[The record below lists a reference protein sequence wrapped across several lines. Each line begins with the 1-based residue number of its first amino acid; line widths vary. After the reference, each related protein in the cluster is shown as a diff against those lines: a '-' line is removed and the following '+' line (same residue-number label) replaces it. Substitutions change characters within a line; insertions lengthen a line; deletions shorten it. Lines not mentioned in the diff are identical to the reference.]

1 MFFNINTIMNRVY
14 KKPSKIKISR
24 ETKEDILDL
33 LDTTLHEIANDNYTE
48 PKSFISTS
56 HHEKVLDLND
66 LYREIQGADYF
77 IEQLQKIK
85 IERIKEADSLLK
97 RINN

>member
-1 MFFNINTIMNRVY
+1 MFFNINTIMNRTY
-14 KKPSKIKISR
+14 KQPSKIKISR
-24 ETKEDILDL
+24 ESKVDILDL

-56 HHEKVLDLND
+56 HHEKILDLND
-66 LYREIQGADYF
+66 LYREIQGADYL
-77 IEQLQKIK
+77 IEVLQKIK
-85 IERIKEADSLLK
+85 VERTKEASKLLK

>member
-1 MFFNINTIMNRVY
+1 MNKTY
-14 KKPSKIKISR
+14 KQPSKIKISR

-56 HHEKVLDLND
+56 HHEIFLYLNE
-66 LYREIQGADYF
+66 LYREIQGAEYL
-77 IEQLQKIK
+77 IEVLQKIK
-85 IERIKEADSLLK
+85 IERTKEASKLLK
-97 RINN
+97 KINN

>member
-1 MFFNINTIMNRVY
+1 MNKAY
-14 KKPSKIKISR
+14 KQPSKIKISR
-24 ETKEDILDL
+24 ETKVDILDL

-66 LYREIQGADYF
+66 LYREIQGADYL
-77 IEQLQKIK
+77 IEVLEKIK
-85 IERIKEADSLLK
+85 VERTKEVDRLLK
-97 RINN
+97 HPTSIELR

>member
-1 MFFNINTIMNRVY
+1 MNKKY

-24 ETKEDILDL
+24 ETKVDILDL

-66 LYREIQGADYF
+66 LYREIQGADYL

-85 IERIKEADSLLK
+85 IERTKEVDRLLK
-97 RINN
+97 HPTSIELR

>member
-1 MFFNINTIMNRVY
+1 MNRVY
-14 KKPSKIKISR
+14 KQPSKIKISK
-24 ETKEDILDL
+24 ETKVGILDL

-48 PKSFISTS
+48 PKSFIGTS

-66 LYREIQGADYF
+66 LYREIQGADYI

-85 IERIKEADSLLK
+85 IERTKEVDRLLK
-97 RINN
+97 KINN

>member
-1 MFFNINTIMNRVY
+1 MFFNIKTIMNRTY
-14 KKPSKIKISR
+14 KQPSKIKISR
-24 ETKEDILDL
+24 ESKEDILDL

-48 PKSFISTS
+48 PKYFISTS

-66 LYREIQGADYF
+66 LYREIQGADYL

-85 IERIKEADSLLK
+85 IERTKEVDRLLK
-97 RINN
+97 QVNN

>member
-1 MFFNINTIMNRVY
+1 MSY
-14 KKPSKIKISR
+14 KYKQPTKIKISR
-24 ETKEDILDL
+24 ETKEKILNL
-33 LDTTLHEIANDNYTE
+33 LYVSLQDVANDNYTE

-66 LYREIQGADYF
+66 LYREIQGADYL

-85 IERIKEADSLLK
+85 IERAKEADKLLK
-97 RINN
+97 RINKL

>member
-1 MFFNINTIMNRVY
+1 MNKAY
-14 KKPSKIKISR
+14 KQPSKIKISR
-24 ETKEDILDL
+24 DAKVDILYL
-33 LDTTLHEIANDNYTE
+33 LDTTLHDIANDNYTE

-66 LYREIQGADYF
+66 LYREIQGADYL

-85 IERIKEADSLLK
+85 IERTKETNKLLK
-97 RINN
+97 KINNL

>member
-1 MFFNINTIMNRVY
+1 MNTAY
-14 KKPSKIKISR
+14 KQPSKIKISR

-33 LDTTLHEIANDNYTE
+33 LDTTLHDIANDNYTE

-66 LYREIQGADYF
+66 LYREIQGADYL

-85 IERIKEADSLLK
+85 IERTKEADKLLK
-97 RINN
+97 KINNI

>member
-1 MFFNINTIMNRVY
+1 MNKTY
-14 KKPSKIKISR
+14 KQPSKIKISR
-24 ETKEDILDL
+24 EAKEKILYL
-33 LDTTLHEIANDNYTE
+33 LYVSLQDVANDNYTE

-66 LYREIQGADYF
+66 LYREIQGADYL

-85 IERIKEADSLLK
+85 IERTKEADKLLK
-97 RINN
+97 KINNI

>member
-14 KKPSKIKISR
+14 KQPSKIKISR
-24 ETKEDILDL
+24 ETKTDILDL

-66 LYREIQGADYF
+66 LYREIQGADY
-77 IEQLQKIK
+77 IIKQLQKIK
-85 IERIKEADSLLK
+85 IERIKETDSLLK
-97 RINN
+97 QIK

>member
-1 MFFNINTIMNRVY
+1 MTTTY
-14 KKPSKIKISR
+14 KQPGKIKISR
-24 ETKEDILDL
+24 ENKVNILDL
-33 LDTTLHEIANDNYTE
+33 LDTTLHEISNDNYTE

-66 LYREIQGADYF
+66 LYREIQGADYL

-85 IERIKEADSLLK
+85 IERTKEVDRLLK
-97 RINN
+97 QVNN